1 MKVMDVVK
9 KLEKSSK
16 FKELNKKSYLAHL
29 FKMMDDL
36 NKDIWQIGYYNEDG
50 TITTFI
56 IEKKD
61 IKIVPEQEVFQKTKR
76 KVKKL
81 DIDKVKIDLD
91 KALDIVKDLQQK
103 KFSGNTPLKIMVV
116 LQNIANHIVYNIT
129 YITNSF
135 NTLNMKIDGINGK
148 VISYELTP
156 MLQFQ
161 GKAS

>member
-36 NKDIWQIGYYNEDG
+36 NKDIWQVGYYNEDG

-61 IKIVPEQEVFQKTKR
+61 IKVVPEQEVFQKTKR

-81 DIDKVKIDLD
+81 DIDKVKIDPD
-91 KALDIVKDLQQK
+91 KALDIAKDLQQK

-135 NTLNMKIDGINGK
+135 NTLNMKIDAINGK

>member
-36 NKDIWQIGYYNEDG
+36 NKDIWQVGYYNEDG

-61 IKIVPEQEVFQKTKR
+61 IKVVPEQEVFQKTKR

-91 KALDIVKDLQQK
+91 KALDIAKDLQQK

-135 NTLNMKIDGINGK
+135 NTLNMKIDAINGK

>member
-135 NTLNMKIDGINGK
+135 NTLNMKIDAINGK